1 MQTPLPLT
9 RDLVLIGGGH
19 THALVL
25 RMWGMNPLP
34 GVRVT
39 VINPGP
45 KAPYSGML
53 PGHLA
58 GHYDR
63 AALDIDLVRL
73 ARFAGA
79 RVILGA
85 ATAIDPVARQITV
98 EGRAAPVGYDIASVD
113 VGVTSAMPLLPGFA
127 AHAVP
132 AKPLGPFADA
142 WAEYLQGGGPARVAV
157 IGGGVAGAE
166 IAMALSH
173 ALRARGREA
182 QVTILERDRAFAALR
197 PGTALRLREALARQG
212 VTLREGAE
220 ILRVTDAG
228 VMLADGTLIEAGFV
242 TGAAG
247 ARPHPWLAESG
258 LDVTDGFL
266 DVDTRLRT
274 SDARI
279 FAAGD
284 CAHMVANPRPKAG
297 VYAVRQAPILLHNLR
312 AALSGAG
319 GLRPYRPQRDYLKLI
334 SLGDRSALADRFGIC
349 LAGPLLWQWKDRI
362 DRSFMDRFRDLPAM
376 PPPALPWPRAEGMR
390 AALGPKPLCGGCGS
404 KIGRAA
410 LSRALGADGNPGE
423 DAALL
428 DTGGVR
434 QVFST
439 DTLRA
444 MVADPAVMARIAT
457 VHALG
462 DIWAMG
468 AKPQAGLLTV
478 VLPRMAEGLAERTLS
493 EIVAEVRAVLTD
505 AGAVLSGGHSTQGAE
520 LTIGLS
526 LTGLCDRAPVTLEG
540 ARPGD
545 ALILTKPIGSG
556 TIMAAEMQGKADG
569 ADVARA
575 LAAMTRPQGM
585 AAAILSGAH
594 AMTDVTGFGLAG
606 HLANL
611 CAASG
616 VGAEVVLAD
625 VPLLPG
631 ALALAARG
639 VRSSIFPANRAILPG
654 APGGPRADLLFD
666 PQTGGGLLAAVAG
679 DGAAELAALRKAG
692 HDAARIGRIS
702 DRAGQIEI
710 V

>member
-63 AALDIDLVRL
+63 SALDIDLVRL

-85 ATAIDPVARQITV
+85 ATRIDPATRTITV
-98 EGRAAPVGYDIASVD
+98 MGRAAPVGYDIASVD
-113 VGVTSAMPLLPGFA
+113 VGITSAMPDLPGFA
-127 AHAVP
+127 EHGVP

-142 WAEYLQGGGPARVAV
+142 WAEYLRKDGPGRVAV

-173 ALRARGREA
+173 ALRARGRDA
-182 QVTILERDRAFAALR
+182 QVTILERDRAF
-197 PGTALRLREALARQG
+197 TALRSVTAARLRKALARQG
-212 VTLREGAE
+212 VTLREGAT
-220 ILRVTDAG
+220 ITRVTDAG
-228 VMLADGTLIEAGFV
+228 MMLSDDTLIEAGFV

-247 ARPHPWLAESG
+247 ARPHPWLGESG

-266 DVDTRLRT
+266 NIDTRLRT
-274 SDARI
+274 SDTRV
-279 FAAGD
+279 FAVGD
-284 CAHMVANPRPKAG
+284 CAHMVADPRPKAG
-297 VYAVRQAPILLHNLR
+297 VYAVRQAPVLFHNLR
-312 AALSGAG
+312 AALSGSG

-334 SLGDRSALADRFGIC
+334 SLGEQSALADRFGISM
-349 LAGPLLWQWKDRI
+349 AGPLLWQWKDRI
-362 DRSFMDRFRDLPAM
+362 DRSFMDQFRALPAM
-376 PPPALPWPRAEGMR
+376 PPPALPWPRAAGM
-390 AALGPKPLCGGCGS
+390 AEALGPKPLCGGCGS
-404 KIGRAA
+404 KLGRAA
-410 LSRALGADGNPGE
+410 LARALGTDGNPGE

-428 DTGGVR
+428 TTGAAR

-444 MVADPAVMARIAT
+444 MVTDPGVMARIT
-457 VHALG
+457 GVHALG

-478 VLPRMAEGLAERTLS
+478 VLPRMAEPLAERTLS
-493 EIVAEVRAVLTD
+493 EIVAEMRAVLAD
-505 AGAVLSGGHSTQGAE
+505 AGATLAGGHSTQGAE
-520 LTIGLS
+520 LTIGLA
-526 LTGLCDRAPVTLEG
+526 LTGLCDGPPVTLEG

-575 LAAMTRPQGM
+575 GRHDPAAGRGGGDPCRRTCDDRCDRLRPCRASCQSLRRFRSGRAGGAGGCAADARRTRSGG
-585 AAAILSGAH
+585 ARRAVVDLSGQPRH
-594 AMTDVTGFGLAG
+594 PAG
-606 HLANL
+606 
-611 CAASG
+611 
-616 VGAEVVLAD
+616 GA
-625 VPLLPG
+625 
-631 ALALAARG
+631 
-639 VRSSIFPANRAILPG
+639 
-654 APGGPRADLLFD
+654 
-666 PQTGGGLLAAVAG
+666 
-679 DGAAELAALRKAG
+679 
-692 HDAARIGRIS
+692 
-702 DRAGQIEI
+702 
-710 V
+710 